1 MSRILVLGGS
11 GFIGSNLV
19 ASLLQAGHQITNFDR
34 PGTSPQS
41 FDSRENYRFVPG
53 TLSDSSH
60 LRSVFEQQ
68 PFDKVIFL
76 VSTLIPSSGYSD
88 FLLERDINLTA
99 LYEVIRHM
107 ETTGCPELLFFSSG
121 GTVYGSNGLSLNA
134 EHSACCPV
142 TYYGYSKLACE
153 EYIRFISRG
162 NKIRHTIVRP
172 SNPYGS
178 GQNQYG
184 RQGLIAVAMGKLM
197 QGRAIEVWGDG
208 EVIRDYLHI
217 ADLVDAVCRLI
228 AMPAANQVYNIGSG
242 EGTSVNAI
250 LSYLGEVSGVQPEIQ
265 YTPAR
270 AVDIPVNVLDIQKV
284 RQATGWAPQMHL
296 LDGLRSLWNEMQL
309 SSSLRK

>member
-19 ASLLQAGHQITNFDR
+19 ASLLKAGHQITNFDR

-60 LRSVFEQQ
+60 LRRVFEQQ

-121 GTVYGSNGLSLNA
+121 GTVYGSNGLALNA
-134 EHSACCPV
+134 ENAACYPV
-142 TYYGYSKLACE
+142 TYYGYTKLASE

-184 RQGLIAVAMGKLM
+184 RQGLIAVAMGKLL
-197 QGRAIEVWGDG
+197 QAKPIEVWGNG
-208 EVIRDYLHI
+208 EVVRDYLHVS
-217 ADLVDAVCRLI
+217 DLVEAVCLLV
-228 AMPAANQVYNIGSG
+228 AMPATNQVYNIGSG
-242 EGTSVNAI
+242 EGSSVNTI
-250 LSYLGEVSGVQPEIQ
+250 LRSIADATGLQPEIH

-270 AVDIPVNVLDIQKV
+270 AVDIPVNVLDITKLK
-284 RQATGWAPQMHL
+284 QATAWEPRMRL
-296 LDGLRSLWNEMQL
+296 MDGLRSLWSEMQL